1 MSWPV
6 GVYKINNNA
15 VDIDFVGCKHG
26 VMMENDYFIFNFFTS
41 LFENDR
47 RSGEFQKQ
55 AWEAILISTISPQG
69 RDLIGSHFTISK
81 GPHWPA
87 NQLLYYHHH
96 QQGRT
101 PKVINTTKQN
111 SV

>member
-26 VMMENDYFIFNFFTS
+26 VMMEKNDYFIFKFFTS

-47 RSGEFQKQ
+47 RSGELQNRLGKQYWFKYFHQKGG
-55 AWEAILISTISPQG
+55 ILIG
-69 RDLIGSHFTISK
+69 
-81 GPHWPA
+81 
-87 NQLLYYHHH
+87 Y
-96 QQGRT
+96 
-101 PKVINTTKQN
+101 
-111 SV
+111 SVLPSLS

>member
-26 VMMENDYFIFNFFTS
+26 VMMENDYFIFKFFTS

-47 RSGEFQKQ
+47 CSGELQNRLGKQ
-55 AWEAILISTISPQG
+55 
-69 RDLIGSHFTISK
+69 
-81 GPHWPA
+81 
-87 NQLLYYHHH
+87 Y
-96 QQGRT
+96 
-101 PKVINTTKQN
+101 
-111 SV
+111 